1 MSGSDSESDSDSIN
15 SSEDKKD
22 VANFEAVPVAGAAK
36 IENQEPP
43 EWVLSLDASF

>member
-22 VANFEAVPVAGAAK
+22 VANFEAVAGAAK